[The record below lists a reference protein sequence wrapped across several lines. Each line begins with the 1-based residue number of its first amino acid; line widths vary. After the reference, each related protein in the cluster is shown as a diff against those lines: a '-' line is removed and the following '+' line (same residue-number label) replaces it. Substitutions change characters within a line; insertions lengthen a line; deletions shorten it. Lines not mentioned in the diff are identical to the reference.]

1 MKKALLRFAREE
13 EGQDLVEYA
22 MLIALI
28 ALICVAGV
36 GTLGNAVDDFYGG
49 IAADIPLIGAGAGS

>member
-1 MKKALLRFAREE
+1 MKKALLRFVREE

-36 GTLGNAVDDFYGG
+36 GTLGTAVDGFYAG

>member
-1 MKKALLRFAREE
+1 MKALLRFVREE

-28 ALICVAGV
+28 AIVAVVGV
-36 GTLGNAVDDFYGG
+36 RVLGTAVNTFYNG
-49 IAADIPLIGAGAGS
+49 ISGRIPIT